1 MNAKIESKEV
11 QDLRKR
17 VQDRHE
23 ELLESIHA
31 DCDTGRITVAEEAE
45 RLANAE
51 VDLQGWEDLIDKLS
65 DSQQF
70 RNQPRFQK
78 QAQEGRNP

>member
-1 MNAKIESKEV
+1 MNAKIESKEIL
-11 QDLRKR
+11 DLRQR
-17 VQDRHE
+17 VHDRHE
-23 ELLESIHA
+23 ELLETIHREY
-31 DCDTGRITVAEEAE
+31 DRGEITTAEEAE

-51 VDLQGWEDLIDKLS
+51 IDLQGWEDLINKLS

-78 QAQEGRNP
+78 QPQEGGHP